1 VSLRSPVA
9 LLVCAAALAAVALEG
24 ASASPAASTAGARLV
39 AFRSCPDLVSYAK
52 AHAKPYVSAYGLGA
66 GRTDL
71 VGVAQKS
78 AAVPS
83 AAAGAAREDSAL
95 QQGVDYSGTNVQE
108 EGVDEPDLVK
118 TDGKTVFAIA
128 NGTLDAVAVNAGKPR
143 LLDTLKLNTV
153 ATYELLLH
161 GDRLLVIGR
170 GGYWAEPLPATAKL
184 IAPYQPANSVLT
196 EVDVS
201 DPKALKVVRTL
212 ELDGAYV
219 AARLVGSTVR
229 LVASSQ
235 VPASLPFVQP
245 ANDAPEAVAF
255 ARKHNAAVL
264 AGARIGKWLPSYRIK
279 RAGHR
284 AGPEHAVVQCRRV
297 TRPVSF
303 SGLGMLTVLTIDLS
317 KGIEPVDSTA
327 LMTDA
332 RIVYASQANLYVATE
347 RWADRPDPAKPTEEQ
362 PGATTQIH
370 RFDISSPAKTVY
382 KGSGTVSGFLLSQWS
397 LSEFQGVL
405 RVVSTETPAW
415 WGAGGDSQSFL
426 TTLRLADNGLD
437 QVGRVGD
444 LGRGERVY
452 AVRFVG
458 NTGYV
463 VTFKQVDPLYTVDLA
478 DPAKPRV
485 LGELKIPGYSAY
497 LHPIGEDLLL
507 GIGQAADENG
517 RVQGTQVSIFDVS
530 DLRHPTRLATRELGL
545 GWSEAESD
553 HHAFLFWPATGLVV
567 VPFEQTAVGFKVGRA
582 RGVDELGRIDNGAG
596 QLQYTPPIRRSLVA
610 GGAVLTVSD
619 AGVKASGLL
628 SLAEQGFAAFPAP
641 PATPAPNAVSSDP
654 TDWIR

>member
-1 VSLRSPVA
+1 MSTPGRIAILGCVA
-9 LLVCAAALAAVALEG
+9 VFAAAALEG
-24 ASASPAASTAGARLV
+24 ASARPAVSSAGARLV
-39 AFRSCPDLVSYAK
+39 AFRSCPDLLSYAK
-52 AHAKPYVSAYGLGA
+52 SHAKPYVSAYGFGG

-71 VGVAQKS
+71 VGAAAKG

-83 AAAGAAREDSAL
+83 AAVGAREDSSSL

-118 TDGKTVFAIA
+118 TDGKTVFAVA
-128 NGTLDAVAVNAGKPR
+128 NGTLNAVAVNAGKPQ

-153 ATYELLLH
+153 ASYELLLY
-161 GDRLLVIGR
+161 GKRLLVIGR
-170 GGYWAEPLPATAKL
+170 GGYWAEPLPAAAKL
-184 IAPYQPANSVLT
+184 IAPYQPASSVLT

-219 AARLVGSTVR
+219 AARLVGSSVR
-229 LVASSQ
+229 LVATSL
-235 VPASLPFVQP
+235 VPAALPFVQP
-245 ANDAPEAVAF
+245 ANGAPEAVAF
-255 ARKHNAAVL
+255 ARRHNAAVL
-264 AGARIGKWLPSYRIK
+264 ASSRIGKWLPSYRIK
-279 RAGHR
+279 RAGR
-284 AGPEHAVVQCRRV
+284 KAGPEHAIVQCRRV
-297 TRPVSF
+297 TRPASF
-303 SGLGMLTVLTIDLS
+303 SGMGMLTVLTIDLS

-332 RIVYASQANLYVATE
+332 RIVYASQSNLYVATE
-347 RWADRPDPAKPTEEQ
+347 RWADRPDPARPTEEQ
-362 PGATTQIH
+362 PGATTAIH

-382 KGSGTVSGFLLSQWS
+382 KGSGSVSGFLLSQWS

-530 DLRHPTRLATRELGL
+530 DLRHPTRLATKELGL

-567 VPFEQTAVGFKVGRA
+567 VPFEQKAVGFKVGRA

-610 GGAVLTVSD
+610 GGAVLTVTD
-619 AGVKASGLL
+619 AGVKASGLH